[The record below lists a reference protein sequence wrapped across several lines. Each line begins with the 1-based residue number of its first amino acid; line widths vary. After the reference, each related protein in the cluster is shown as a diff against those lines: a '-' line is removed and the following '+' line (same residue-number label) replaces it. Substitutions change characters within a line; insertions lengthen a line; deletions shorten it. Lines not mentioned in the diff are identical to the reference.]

1 VFSISNFSGNMTDAE
16 PKPTITDAAN
26 KTQHPSTRQAVAWEI
41 KFKQPENVETEKGY
55 NYTDL

>member
-1 VFSISNFSGNMTDAE
+1 MTDAE